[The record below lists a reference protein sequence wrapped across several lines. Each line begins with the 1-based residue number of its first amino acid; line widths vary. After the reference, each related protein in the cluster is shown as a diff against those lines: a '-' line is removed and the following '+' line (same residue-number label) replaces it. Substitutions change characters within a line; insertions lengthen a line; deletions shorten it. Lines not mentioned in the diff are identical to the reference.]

1 MFGVVLSRR
10 SRYVTMQ
17 PNKRQWRVIWVVAAL
32 LLLFWPLEGARS
44 LAVKAVNF
52 VADPLSNL
60 PVLPPPLPMGLGDNA
75 DAVIQYDQAVSEY
88 YDAWD
93 SSAWIRLR
101 IRMRDWRD
109 PLDPT
114 TERQVLVALAVLG
127 ALLVWR
133 LSDGKGSEAE
143 ADRAE

>member
-1 MFGVVLSRR
+1 MP
-10 SRYVTMQ
+10 Q
-17 PNKRQWRVIWVVAAL
+17 PNKRQWRVIWLVAVVL
-32 LLLFWPLEGARS
+32 VLFWPLQGARS

-52 VADPLSNL
+52 AADPFTNL
-60 PVLPPPLPMGLGDNA
+60 PTLPPPLPMGLGDDA
-75 DAVIQYDQAVSEY
+75 DAVILYDRQVAEY

-93 SSAWIRLR
+93 SSPWIRAR

-114 TERQVLVALAVLG
+114 TERQLLVGLAVLG

-133 LSDGKGSEAE
+133 LGGRDGSEGEGA
-143 ADRAE
+143 RAE

>member
-1 MFGVVLSRR
+1 MA
-10 SRYVTMQ
+10 Q
-17 PNKRQWRVIWVVAAL
+17 PNKRQWRVIWVVTAV
-32 LLLFWPLEGARS
+32 LLLFWPLAGAHS
-44 LAVKAVNF
+44 LAAKALNF
-52 VADPLSNL
+52 AADPLSNL

-93 SSAWIRLR
+93 SSVWIRLR

-114 TERQVLVALAVLG
+114 TERQMLVAFAVLG
-127 ALLVWR
+127 ALLTWR
-133 LSDGKGSEAE
+133 LSDGDGSETDTAGAE
-143 ADRAE
+143 